1 MPFPVRLMFLI
12 GIYWCSTNPQKC
24 NFPVMTLKTLRLR
37 SKADRRLRFGHL
49 WIYSNEVDVKSTP
62 LKSFDIGEVVEVIN
76 DSGKS
81 LGTAYVNPNML
92 ICGRLISRD
101 SDYTLNKS
109 LLVHRINVALRLRN
123 YLFDQPYYRLIYGD
137 SDLLPGLVVDRFG
150 DILVAQT
157 ATAGMEKS

>member
-1 MPFPVRLMFLI
+1 
-12 GIYWCSTNPQKC
+12 
-24 NFPVMTLKTLRLR
+24 MTIRTLRLR
-37 SKADRRLRFGHL
+37 SKADRRLKLGHL

-62 LKSFDIGEVVEVIN
+62 LKNFNVGEVVQVEN
-76 DSGKS
+76 DSGQS
-81 LGTAYVNPNML
+81 LGMAYVNPNSL

-101 SDYTLNKS
+101 KDYTLDKS
-109 LLVHRINVALRLRN
+109 LLIHRINVALGLRD

-157 ATAGMEKS
+157 SPQAWKR